1 MTYNSDS
8 SGFIGT
14 PINTLENR
22 TVTRPSFFV
31 SEGII
36 ADKLGIFVGDTTTG
50 VTQAQF
56 FSQNFEKNMVSFPF
70 PSWTLSLTGIEKFE
84 MFQNIAQAVT
94 LESGY
99 SSEYRKVISYDGR
112 TPEYISAQALTS
124 GFTPLIGVNFTF
136 KQISGGNLTASFK
149 LSNTNN
155 FIFEPNNAK
164 LTNTAT
170 NDIAINASFTKS
182 GFSLPLF
189 GLSLENNL
197 TISFSYTRTKND
209 PKVWSYLLS
218 TWESNSQN
226 GSTSTTLNPSIQ
238 YNLSRSVTM
247 QLFYKYTKIEPTG
260 SNLQI
265 TTRSTN
271 EAGLN
276 IRLQIQ

>member
-1 MTYNSDS
+1 
-8 SGFIGT
+8 
-14 PINTLENR
+14 
-22 TVTRPSFFV
+22 
-31 SEGII
+31 
-36 ADKLGIFVGDTTTG
+36 
-50 VTQAQF
+50 
-56 FSQNFEKNMVSFPF
+56 
-70 PSWTLSLTGIEKFE
+70 

-99 SSEYRKVISYDGR
+99 SSEYRKVLSYDGR

-209 PKVWSYLLS
+209 PKVWSYLSNL
-218 TWESNSQN
+218 WESNSQN

-265 TTRSTN
+265 TTRTTN